1 MRTSRR
7 RPWHSRHRRRTLTGA
22 AALAAGSLV
31 LPLAV
36 SSPVSAATAGT
47 SAEVRPDP
55 VAAASRKAAE
65 TGERVE
71 VTAKRTEDTEVY
83 ANPDGSFTEDRH
95 ALPER
100 VRKGHR
106 LVPIDATLQP
116 NPDGTLSTRA
126 TTVDVTFS
134 GGGAGPMATVTRD
147 GRSLSLTWPTALPAP
162 VVAADSATY
171 PDVLPGV
178 DLKLQAGAGGFAQL
192 LVVKTPEAAANPKL
206 KDLQYGMSADGVDV
220 KADPNGNLTAV
231 NPAGQEVF
239 TSPTPRMWDSSTAA
253 PPQGLSRTTAQGTG
267 NDGDGPDVP
276 TGEFEPG
283 YGAKQAAMDVKVTDT
298 HLSVTP
304 DQSLLTAADTHY
316 PVYIDPVVSGGRE
329 AWTIAYKKYPNSS
342 FYNGVGWGGS
352 GSSTTTARVGYE
364 NETNGLAE
372 SYFRMDSNKLWDTNK
387 QITKSTFR
395 IKNTWSWSC
404 TDRVVEVGLTG
415 SISSATTW
423 NKRPS
428 WARTLSSVNQSLGWG
443 SACPA
448 GNLAFDVTS
457 AAKDAASKKWP
468 NITLGMRAANESDVY
483 AWKKFDAHSAVL
495 STDYNTVPDP
505 PTGLYTS
512 PDTGKNCGTTTPYTV
527 IGNTDITLGGKFTD
541 SDDGTIKAHFILWPT
556 GHGGAKNEVNSTV
569 STTSGTV
576 SKLVVPK
583 AKLAALLKDAGV
595 TGTGTFTWYARA
607 EDATA
612 SSAFS
617 AQCHFQFDGTRP
629 SHPPTV
635 TSVQFP
641 DGTDGWPENTSP
653 VRTAGTFTLGNG
665 GVSDVAKYEYWT
677 DWDPT
682 VRTATP
688 ATAGGSK
695 DVTFTPV
702 SAGPHFLYAR
712 SIDHGNNTSDRAAYL
727 FYVKS
732 PNVTDKPGDLNG
744 DGNSDLYGVRTDG
757 ALWQYSGSGNG
768 SLSVYTTA
776 STTKF
781 NGASITHRG
790 DWTGDGYEDLIAL
803 TGSAGSRTLQLYP
816 NNGYGYA
823 CTTKGEQAD
832 SGTCTADRQELT
844 VDDPADNHWQNAD
857 QVLAIGDVDGPLDVD
872 DDGVIDVPGFPDLL
886 VKEGNLLWLY
896 YGASIYSL
904 DAASEPVLIGNGG
917 WSGYDLIA
925 PGDVDQD
932 GNVDILAREKS
943 TGALY
948 LYPGTGP
955 TGAGLASRVRI
966 GTGWTPTSRPL
977 IASGGDADNDGK
989 PDLWATSPDTGKG
1002 LYFYPAITPT
1012 THGTPTAVGTNGWD
1026 AFEALS

>member
-1 MRTSRR
+1 M
-7 RPWHSRHRRRTLTGA
+7 
-22 AALAAGSLV
+22 
-31 LPLAV
+31 
-36 SSPVSAATAGT
+36 
-47 SAEVRPDP
+47 
-55 VAAASRKAAE
+55 AAASRKAAQ

-178 DLKLQAGAGGFAQL
+178 DLKLQAGASGFAQL
-192 LVVKTPEAAANPKL
+192 LVVRTPEAAANPKL
-206 KDLQYGMSADGVDV
+206 KDLQYGMTADGVDV

-253 PPQGLSRTTAQGTG
+253 PPQGLARTAAQGTG
-267 NDGDGPDVP
+267 SDGDGPDVP

-283 YGAKQAAMDVKVTDT
+283 YGAKQATMDVKVTDT

-304 DQSLLTAADTHY
+304 DQSLLTASDTHY

-372 SYFRMDSNKLWDTNK
+372 SYFRMDSNKLWDTTK
-387 QITKSTFR
+387 QINKSTFR

-495 STDYNTVPDP
+495 STDYNTVPSP

-541 SDDGTIKAHFILWPT
+541 SDGGVIKAHFILWPT

-576 SKLVVPK
+576 SRLVVPK
-583 AKLAALLKDAGV
+583 AKLAGLLKDAGV

-629 SHPPTV
+629 SQPPTV

-653 VRTAGTFTLGNG
+653 VRTEGTFTLGNG

-682 VRTATP
+682 IRTATP
-688 ATAGGSK
+688 AAPGGSK
-695 DVTFTPV
+695 DVKFTPV
-702 SAGPHFLYAR
+702 SAGPHLLYAR
-712 SIDHGNNTSDRAAYL
+712 SIDRGNNASDRTAYL

-757 ALWQYSGSGNG
+757 TLWQYSGSGNG

-925 PGDVDQD
+925 PGDVDHD
-932 GNVDILAREKS
+932 GNVDILAREKA

-955 TGAGLASRVRI
+955 TGAGLGPRIQI
-966 GTGWTPTSRPL
+966 GTYWFPTNRPL
-977 IASGGDADNDGK
+977 ITSGGDADNDGK
-989 PDLWATSPDTGKG
+989 PDLWATSPETGKG

-1012 THGTPTAVGTNGWD
+1012 THGTPTTVGTSGWD
-1026 AFEALS
+1026 AFQALS